1 MPKPLI
7 GITAGKKFHEA
18 KRSEEQS
25 ITISLETQYIESA
38 ARAGAAVLVLPGNID
53 EASVGEAVSAL
64 DGIILSGGGDV
75 MPLAYG
81 QEPHPASLL
90 QDPMRDRVE
99 IAAIKGALAKGLPI
113 LGICRGIQILNVA
126 MGGTLIQDIP
136 SQVSGA
142 CQHYS
147 RAEGTTGMHTM
158 EIEAG
163 TLLSQVLGKTSLAV
177 NSYHHQSID
186 KLGKGLRINARA
198 RDGVIEGVE
207 SDDGRPILAVQC
219 HPEAAAA
226 IDPAMQALFAW
237 LCDTA
242 LRNRKSGTERRLV

>member
-1 MPKPLI
+1 MYFETPMPKPLI
-7 GITAGKKFHEA
+7 GITAGKKFHPA
-18 KRSEEQS
+18 KRTEEQS

-38 ARAGAAVLVLPGNID
+38 ARAGAAVVILPGNID
-53 EASVGEAVSAL
+53 DESAAAAVATL

-90 QDPMRDRVE
+90 QDPARD
-99 IAAIKGALAKGLPI
+99 AAELAVIHAALAKNIPI

-136 SQVSGA
+136 SQVPNA

-147 RAEGTTGMHTM
+147 RAEGTTGMHTLD
-158 EIEAG
+158 IVPN
-163 TLLSQVLGKTSLAV
+163 TLLARILGQPTLPV
-177 NSYHHQSID
+177 NSYHHQAIAQ
-186 KLGKGLRINARA
+186 LGKGLRINARA
-198 RDGVIEGVE
+198 KDGIIEGIE

-226 IDPAMQALFAW
+226 VNPAMQALFAW

-242 LRNRKSGTERRLV
+242 MSRK